1 MDTTNLLGSI
11 LPYGIGGNFI
21 LLIIALCSVI
31 SIGVFIER
39 LIVLNR
45 SDADTNQLI
54 LKLRDQIE
62 KGNTIE
68 AITLCET
75 TGGTIAAIL
84 KAGLMKA
91 SRGKEQMESAMEI
104 AGMMEIASLERNAKI
119 LSVIAHI
126 APLIGLL
133 GTVVGFI
140 QAFSEMKTSGLV
152 DISANQ
158 IGEAMEYAL
167 VTTAAGLAVAIPTV
181 IGYNY
186 LVSRVESYVLEM
198 QTTSSEI
205 VDIMMNRDA
214 F

>member
-1 MDTTNLLGSI
+1 MVSIELVGSL

-21 LLIIALCSVI
+21 LLIIGLCSVI
-31 SIGVFIER
+31 SVGVFLER
-39 LIVLNR
+39 WIFLKKA
-45 SDADTNQLI
+45 DADTNALI
-54 LKLRDQIE
+54 LSLRDQIE

-68 AITLCET
+68 AIKVCEA
-75 TGGTIAAIL
+75 TGGSIANIL

-91 SRGKEQMESAMEI
+91 SRGKEPMENAMEI
-104 AGMMEIASLERNAKI
+104 AGMMEVASLERNAKI

-186 LVSRVESYVLEM
+186 LVSRVEGFVLEM

-205 VDIMMNRDA
+205 VDILMHQDA